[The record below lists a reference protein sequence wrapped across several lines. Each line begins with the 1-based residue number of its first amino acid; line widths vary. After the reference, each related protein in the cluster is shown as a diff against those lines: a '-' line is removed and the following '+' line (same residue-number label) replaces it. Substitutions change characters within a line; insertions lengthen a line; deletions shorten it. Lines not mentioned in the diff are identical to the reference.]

1 MSKVL
6 PERERW
12 RLERQVTLGVI
23 MAMTVQ
29 AGAALVWAGSAGERL
44 SQLERRADLAQPL
57 GERLARIE
65 AKVELSGAALARIEA
80 RLSPNSNDTGLAETR
95 ADQ

>member
-6 PERERW
+6 PARERW

-44 SQLERRADLAQPL
+44 SQL
-57 GERLARIE
+57 
-65 AKVELSGAALARIEA
+65 
-80 RLSPNSNDTGLAETR
+80 
-95 ADQ
+95 